1 MIRTSLALFLSF
13 LVLLAVGCSGATGS
27 RASGKAYFGP
37 GSGAAPVT
45 TTTPAGGG
53 CPGDTEGDDL
63 ANATAV
69 AGLPFASNIDC
80 AGDQDFLSFFVVA
93 AAPQSF
99 DFILTTTGDTQL
111 VLFDQAGTQLGAN
124 DDDPMGGTGSRVTAT
139 VAQGTYI
146 VAIAAGAAVPQ
157 STPDYSFDVQ

>member
-1 MIRTSLALFLSF
+1 MIRTSLAVSLS
-13 LVLLAVGCSGATGS
+13 LVVALVVGCSGATGS
-27 RASGKAYFGP
+27 RPSGKAYFGP

-45 TTTPAGGG
+45 TTTVGGG

-63 ANATAV
+63 ANASAV

-93 AAPQSF
+93 AAPTSF
-99 DFILTTTGDTQL
+99 DFIVTTTGDTQM
-111 VLFDQAGTQLGAN
+111 VLFDQAGTQLGVN

-139 VAQGTYI
+139 VPQGTYI
-146 VAIAAGAAVPQ
+146 VAIAAGAAVAN